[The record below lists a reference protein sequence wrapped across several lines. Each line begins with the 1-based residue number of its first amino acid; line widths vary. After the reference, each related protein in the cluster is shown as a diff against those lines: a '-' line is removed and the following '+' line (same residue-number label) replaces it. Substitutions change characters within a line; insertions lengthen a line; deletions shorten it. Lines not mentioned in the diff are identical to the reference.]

1 MIDISINPGEEPEEI
16 KELRDNLRVQL
27 SIPIRLLGIDGTVMD
42 TVSMNLSEGGI
53 FIVTENPPT
62 PGDSCWVEIVS
73 LGGKEVL
80 RGKVDVRWCISK
92 PVGEFPCGFGG
103 RFIKVELQGQ
113 DSIQAVVQSA
123 LRRKSVQVHIKN
135 LGNPEKLAKD
145 ISDIQNIIIP
155 DETQPFIS
163 EYGKHGDRDEF
174 IWRWVYQGLRLTALS
189 SVDSALWDEVQII
202 KMLGVMFDVML
213 DDAADNIQDKELVEQ
228 LLLIPFEGSFINKQ
242 KIPSEHVKYLKF
254 TIKLW
259 NEIKDRMQ
267 KLPRYSEFKRLMEF
281 DYRQLLN
288 CMRYALLVNNDPRCL
303 NLAEHD
309 LYQPHNMHMMISSTI
324 DLMGSSV
331 FDTGEIGILREVT
344 WNAQVM
350 GRIGNAVSTWQRE
363 LKDNDFTSG
372 IFAMALTNGVLSHED
387 LLDPDVD
394 KVENCLLKSQLEE
407 KMLFEWGKHREKIS
421 TLASRIKTINI
432 ESLLEGLDRLIGI
445 HLGSRGLK

>member
-1 MIDISINPGEEPEEI
+1 MIDIRTNSGEESEDI
-16 KELRDNLRVQL
+16 KELRDKLRVQL
-27 SIPIRLLGIDGTVMD
+27 CIPTRLLGIDGTVLD

-73 LGGKEVL
+73 LEGKEVL
-80 RGKVDVRWCISK
+80 RGKVDVRWCLSE
-92 PVGEFPCGFGG
+92 PVGKFPCGFGG
-103 RFIKVELQGQ
+103 RFIKVELQSP
-113 DSIQAVVQSA
+113 DSIRAVVQSA
-123 LRRKSVQVHIKN
+123 LRRESVLVHIKN
-135 LGNPEKLAKD
+135 LGNPEKLARD
-145 ISDIQNIIIP
+145 ISDIQNITIP
-155 DETQPFIS
+155 EDMQPFIS
-163 EYGKHGDRDEF
+163 EYGKHGERDGF

-189 SVDSALWDEVQII
+189 SVDSVLWDEVQVI

-242 KIPSEHVKYLKF
+242 KISSQHVNYLEF
-254 TIKLW
+254 TLMLW
-259 NEIKDRMQ
+259 NEIKERMQ
-267 KLPRYSEFKRLMEF
+267 KLPRYSEFECLMEF

-331 FDTGEIGILREVT
+331 FDTGEIGLLREVT

-350 GRIGNAVSTWQRE
+350 GRIGNAVTTWQRE
-363 LKDNDFTSG
+363 LKDKDFTSG
-372 IFAMALTNGVLSHED
+372 IFAMAITNGVLSYED
-387 LLDPDVD
+387 LLDPD
-394 KVENCLLKSQLEE
+394 ENKLEDCLLASQLEE
-407 KMLFEWGKHREKIS
+407 KMLLQWGKHLENIT
-421 TLASRIKTINI
+421 TLASRIRTIDI
-432 ESLLEGLDRLIGI
+432 GSLINGLERLIGI
-445 HLGSRGLK
+445 HLGSRGFK